1 MSENSQNYFYN
12 AFNEDTKNILLMIIF
27 VYFIENFKKQLDISM
42 TNIFL
47 FINLLGIYFFLKKI
61 RININI
67 DYNI

>member
-12 AFNEDTKNILLMIIF
+12 SFNEDTKNILLMIIF